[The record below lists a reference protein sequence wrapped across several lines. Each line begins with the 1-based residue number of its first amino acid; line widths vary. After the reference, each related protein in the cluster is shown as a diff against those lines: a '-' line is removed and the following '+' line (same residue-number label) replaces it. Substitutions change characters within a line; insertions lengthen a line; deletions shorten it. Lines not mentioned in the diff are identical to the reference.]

1 MDSGPFTENQEKM
14 WALQTKTHGT
24 SHRRRMQYMLE
35 EKVHRGCRSS
45 QSMYQDA
52 GRQIA
57 TQQQD
62 GCSLAARHHNEK
74 FREQIE
80 VKFFL
85 TNDFEIFDYVN
96 GLEPGISEHSLP
108 SR

>member
-1 MDSGPFTENQEKM
+1 MV
-14 WALQTKTHGT
+14 A
-24 SHRRRMQYMLE
+24 
-35 EKVHRGCRSS
+35 
-45 QSMYQDA
+45 
-52 GRQIA
+52 
-57 TQQQD
+57 
-62 GCSLAARHHNEK
+62 AARHHKEE

-96 GLEPGISEHSLP
+96 GLEPSKSEHSLP